1 MNETPP
7 PPVWNPERQRGTAE
21 MKDESRPAAVLAD
34 IRIANLT
41 LAETLDRIEGR
52 VRTGGFTRLA
62 GVNAAILVEAE
73 RHPEFHRAITTAD
86 FVTADGMSVVWAS
99 RCVRNGG
106 SPLVARVATPDIVD
120 ELLPRAVR
128 HGWRVFLLGAGPN
141 VADTAAARLRER
153 FPGLALAGARDGYF
167 EWNQSVDV
175 AEAIRAANAD
185 LLLVGMG
192 SPRQELWLAEFG
204 HLTGA
209 KFALGVGGVLDILA
223 GRARR
228 APRWMQYCGLEWFYR
243 LIREPRRLW
252 RRYLVGNVKFAW
264 LVARKVVSS

>member
-1 MNETPP
+1 
-7 PPVWNPERQRGTAE
+7 

-41 LAETLDRIEGR
+41 LAETLERIEGR

-62 GVNAAILVEAE
+62 GVNAAILVEAA
-73 RHPEFHRAITTAD
+73 HSPEFHRAITAAD
-86 FVTADGMSVVWAS
+86 FVTADGMSAVWAS
-99 RCVRNGG
+99 RLLPAGR
-106 SPLVARVATPDIVD
+106 LVERVATPDIVD
-120 ELLPRAVR
+120 ELLPRAVG
-128 HGWRVFLLGAGPN
+128 HGWRVFLLGAAPN
-141 VADTAAARLRER
+141 VAAAAAQRLRER
-153 FPGLALAGARDGYF
+153 FPGLALAGVRDGYF
-167 EWNQSVDV
+167 EWNQSVEV
-175 AEAIRAANAD
+175 ADAIRAANAD

-228 APRWMQYCGLEWFYR
+228 APRWMQHCGLEWFYR
-243 LIREPRRLW
+243 FIREPRRLW

-264 LVARKVVSS
+264 LVAREAAKTRSFGNRSRQ

>member
-1 MNETPP
+1 M
-7 PPVWNPERQRGTAE
+7 R
-21 MKDESRPAAVLAD
+21 DESRPAAVLAG

-41 LAETLDRIEGR
+41 LAETLDRIE
-52 VRTGGFTRLA
+52 TCLQTDGFARLV

-73 RHPEFHRAITTAD
+73 HQPDFHRAITTAD
-86 FVTADGMSVVWAS
+86 LVTADGMSVVWAS
-99 RCVRNGG
+99 RLLPAGR
-106 SPLVARVATPDIVD
+106 LAERIATPDIVD

-128 HGWRVFLLGAGPN
+128 HGWRIFLLGAAPG
-141 VADTAAARLRER
+141 VADTAAVNLRER
-153 FPGLALAGARDGYF
+153 FPGLALAGVRDGYF
-167 EWNQSVDV
+167 EWNQSLEV

-204 HLTGA
+204 HLTGV

-228 APRWMQYCGLEWFYR
+228 APRWMQRCGLEWLYR

-264 LVARKVVSS
+264 LALRAVASGQ

>member
-1 MNETPP
+1 M
-7 PPVWNPERQRGTAE
+7 R
-21 MKDESRPAAVLAD
+21 DESRPAAVLAG

-41 LAETLDRIEGR
+41 LAEILDRIEDR
-52 VRTGGFTRLA
+52 LQTGGFARLA

-73 RHPEFHRAITTAD
+73 HHPDFHRAIATAD
-86 FVTADGMSVVWAS
+86 FVTADGMSIVWAS
-99 RCVRNGG
+99 RLLPAGR
-106 SPLVARVATPDIVD
+106 LVERLATPDIVE

-141 VADTAAARLRER
+141 VAETAAARLRER
-153 FPGLALAGARDGYF
+153 FPGLTLAGVRDGYF
-167 EWNQSVDV
+167 EWNQSVEI
-175 AEAIRAANAD
+175 AESIRATNAD

-223 GRARR
+223 GRATR
-228 APRWMQYCGLEWFYR
+228 APRWMQKCGLEWFYR
-243 LIREPRRLW
+243 FIREPRRLW
-252 RRYLVGNVKFAW
+252 RRYLVGNVKFAG
-264 LVARKVVSS
+264 LVLRERRK